1 MKRRTFAALTVAAAG
16 APAII
21 SAQTAAHV
29 RIGTAPVES
38 YALAYY
44 TKDQGFF
51 ARNGID
57 AEIIVVPGASG
68 GITAALVGGAIEL
81 GCVSIG
87 PTSNAHLRGI
97 PIKLVAPGG
106 IYTSAAPTTT
116 LLVAKNSP
124 VQRARDLNGKV
135 VGTPVLRDLLHVATV
150 KWIDAN
156 GGDSKTVKIVEMPVT
171 DGGAALE
178 SGRIDAYP
186 LVEPLRS
193 AALAQGTV
201 RVLGNIYDSI
211 TPRLMISMHIGMS
224 EWLDRNTAVGRRIVV
239 AMRQAAQWANA
250 NPAGVGAIL
259 EQEAKLPAA
268 TIARMNHVVNGES
281 LEIPT
286 IQPQIT
292 ALADYKFIEHSYDVN
307 DLIWPPARS
316 AG

>member
-1 MKRRTFAALTVAAAG
+1 MKRRSFTTLAAA
-16 APAII
+16 AAAAVPAAAA
-21 SAQTAAHV
+21 AQTTARV

-44 TKDQGFF
+44 AKDQGFF
-51 ARNGID
+51 ARNGVE
-57 AEIIVVPGASG
+57 AEIVAVPGASG
-68 GITAALVGGAIEL
+68 GITAALVGGAIEV
-81 GCVSIG
+81 GCVSVG

-97 PIKLVAPGG
+97 PIRLIAPGG

-116 LLVAKNSP
+116 LLVAKSSP
-124 VQRARDLNGKV
+124 LTSAKDLNGKT

-178 SGRIDAYP
+178 SGRVDAYP

-193 AALAQGTV
+193 AALAAGNL
-201 RVLGNIYDSI
+201 RVFGNPYDAI
-211 TPRLMISMHIGMS
+211 TPRLMISMHIAMNDYL
-224 EWLDRNTAVGRRIVV
+224 EKNAAVARRVIL
-239 AMRQAAQWANA
+239 ALRQAARWANGNA
-250 NPAGVGAIL
+250 AGVAAVL

-268 TIARMNHVVNGES
+268 AIARMNHVVNGET

-286 IQPQIT
+286 IQPQIN
-292 ALADYKFIEHSYDVN
+292 ALAEYKFIERSYSVSDIV
-307 DLIWPPARS
+307 WR
-316 AG
+316 